1 MHQYSILKQ
10 NPYKNEATKSMDN
23 PVVNFKDV
31 SGTVIIS
38 QDGIQANYFYRFEND
53 IHRFSG

>member
-1 MHQYSILKQ
+1 
-10 NPYKNEATKSMDN
+10 MDN

-38 QDGIQANYFYRFEND
+38 QGGIQANCFYRFEND
-53 IHRFSG
+53 FRRFNG

>member
-1 MHQYSILKQ
+1 
-10 NPYKNEATKSMDN
+10 MDN

-38 QDGIQANYFYRFEND
+38 QDGIHANCLYRFDED
-53 IHRFSG
+53 IRSFSG

>member
-1 MHQYSILKQ
+1 
-10 NPYKNEATKSMDN
+10 MDN

-38 QDGIQANYFYRFEND
+38 QGGIQANGFYRCCFD
-53 IHRFSG
+53 KDSCFFSD